1 MKIRDIL
8 HSFYIQ
14 FALKL
19 VLTCLGFCL
28 STLMVMAEPSHAIS
42 MHGKPALPADFKH
55 MPYANPDA
63 PKGGKIVHGVMGTY
77 DSVNPFILKSLRTNA
92 RGTYDPQLGHLVF
105 ESLMFRSRDE
115 PFTFYGL
122 LAEFVEM
129 PEDRSWIEFTLNPN
143 AKWSDGV
150 PVTVEDVLFTFNLL
164 VEKGRPTY
172 ASRAK
177 KIDKVEQTGE
187 RKVRF
192 TFNELSDREFPLIM
206 ALTPILPKHA
216 TEYETFDQS
225 TLEPMIGSGPYTMD
239 KIVPGK
245 SITYKRN
252 PDYWAKDIPS
262 RVGFSNFD
270 EVKVEYYRTQT
281 SLFEAFKKGLF
292 DVYPENDPSSWERN
306 FSFPAVASGDVIK
319 AEFNSDNANKMFAF
333 VFNTR
338 KPVFADQRVREA
350 LIQLFDFEWVNKNLF
365 FGKYK
370 RTSSFWHGSEL
381 SSYGVPASEEEKAL
395 LAPYIDKIKPDVLA
409 GTYKPPVSN
418 GSGRDRKLLR
428 KASNLLKQAGYKM
441 RDGQLF
447 DKDGKAM
454 EFEILVLGQRQEKLA
469 IIYRRSLEK
478 LGIKVSVRKVDD
490 AQYQRRT
497 KNFDYDMVLQTYTAS
512 LSPGIEQ
519 LGRWGTISTNLEGS
533 FNYAGANDPALDYL
547 IDKILQA
554 RSREDF
560 ITAVRAYDRM
570 LISGDYLV
578 PLYHLDQQWVAHRSY
593 IKPPD
598 KTALYGF
605 RLETWWDERAE

>member
-1 MKIRDIL
+1 MKIRDFL
-8 HSFYIQ
+8 HNLHIQ
-14 FALKL
+14 TALKL
-19 VLTCLGFCL
+19 FLTCIFL
-28 STLMVMAEPSHAIS
+28 STVVFSAQAEPSHAIS

-63 PKGGKIVHGVMGTY
+63 PKGGKIVHGVMGTF

-143 AKWSDGV
+143 AKWSDDM

-187 RKVRF
+187 HKVRF

-216 TEYETFDQS
+216 TDFDTFDRS

-252 PDYWAKDIPS
+252 QDYWAKDIPS

-306 FSFPAVASGDVIK
+306 FSFPAVTSGDVIK
-319 AEFNSDNANKMFAF
+319 GEFHSENANKMFAF

-338 KPVFADQRVREA
+338 KPVFADQKVREA

-381 SSYGVPASEEEKAL
+381 SSFGVPASADEKAL
-395 LAPYIDKIKPDVLA
+395 LGPYLNKIKPEVLA
-409 GTYKPPVSN
+409 GTYKPPISN

-454 EFEILVLGQRQEKLA
+454 EFEILTLGQRQEKLA

-478 LGIKVSVRKVDD
+478 LGIKVNVRKVDD

-593 IKPPD
+593 IKPPE

-605 RLETWWDERAE
+605 RLETWWDTRAE

>member
-1 MKIRDIL
+1 MKIRDFL
-8 HSFYIQ
+8 HHICISTGQKLIAACLFMLV
-14 FALKL
+14 ALFQ
-19 VLTCLGFCL
+19 VQ
-28 STLMVMAEPSHAIS
+28 AEPTHAIA
-42 MHGKPALPADFKH
+42 MHGEPDLPADFKH

-63 PKGGKIVHGVMGTY
+63 PKGGKIVHGVMGTF

-105 ESLMFRSRDE
+105 ESLMFRTRDE

-122 LAEFVEM
+122 IAEFVEL

-150 PVTVEDVLFTFNLL
+150 PITVADVLYTFDLL

-177 KIDKVEQTGE
+177 KIEKVEQTGE

-216 TEYETFDQS
+216 TDFDTFDRS
-225 TLEPMIGSGPYTMD
+225 TLKPMIGSGPYTME
-239 KIVPGK
+239 KINPGK
-245 SITYKRN
+245 SIIYKRN

-281 SLFEAFKKGLF
+281 GLFEAFKKGLF

-306 FSFPAVASGDVIK
+306 FSFPDVENGEVAKG
-319 AEFNSDNANKMFAF
+319 EFQSDNANKMFAF

-381 SSYGVPASEEEKAL
+381 SSFGVPASAAEKAL
-395 LAPYIDKIKPDVLA
+395 LGQYLDKIKPDVLA

-418 GSGRDRKLLR
+418 ASGRDRKLLR
-428 KASNLLKQAGYKM
+428 KASNLLKQAGYKVQE
-441 RDGQLF
+441 GQLF

-454 EFEILVLGQRQEKLA
+454 EFEILALGQRQEKLA
-469 IIYRRSLEK
+469 IIYRRSLEM
-478 LGIKVSVRKVDD
+478 LGIKVSIRKVDD

-519 LGRWGTISTNLEGS
+519 VGRWGTLSTDLQGS

-554 RSREDF
+554 SSREDF

-593 IKPPD
+593 IKPPE

-605 RLETWWDERAE
+605 RLETWWDARAE

>member
-1 MKIRDIL
+1 MGIHHICF
-8 HSFYIQ
+8 STAQ
-14 FALKL
+14 KL
-19 VLTCLGFCL
+19 VAACMFVIAVLYQ
-28 STLMVMAEPSHAIS
+28 VQAEPTHAIA

-55 MPYANPDA
+55 MPYANPNA
-63 PKGGKIVHGVMGTY
+63 PKGGKIVHGVMGTF

-105 ESLMFRSRDE
+105 ESLMFRTRDE

-122 LAEFVEM
+122 IAEFVEL
-129 PEDRSWIEFTLNPN
+129 PEDSSWIEFTLNPK

-150 PVTVEDVLFTFNLL
+150 PITVADVLYTFDLL

-177 KIDKVEQTGE
+177 KIEKVEQTGE

-192 TFNELSDREFPLIM
+192 TFNKLSDREFPLIM

-216 TEYETFDQS
+216 TDFDTFDRS
-225 TLEPMIGSGPYTMD
+225 TLKPMIGSGPYTMD
-239 KIVPGK
+239 KINPGK
-245 SITYKRN
+245 SIIYKRN

-270 EVKVEYYRTQT
+270 EVKVEYYRTQAG
-281 SLFEAFKKGLF
+281 LFEAFKKGLF

-306 FSFPAVASGDVIK
+306 FSFPAVENGDVK
-319 AEFNSDNANKMFAF
+319 KGEFQSDNANKMLAF

-338 KPVFADQRVREA
+338 RPVFADQRVREA

-381 SSYGVPASEEEKAL
+381 SSFGVPASEVEKTL
-395 LAPYIDKIKPDVLA
+395 LAQYLGKIKPDVLA

-418 GSGRDRKLLR
+418 GSGRDRTLLR

-441 RDGQLF
+441 RDGKLF
-447 DKDGKAM
+447 DKNGKAM

-478 LGIKVSVRKVDD
+478 LGITVSIRKVDD

-497 KNFDYDMVLQTYTAS
+497 KNFDYDMVVQTYTAS

-519 LGRWGTISTNLEGS
+519 LGRWGTISTDLQGS

-605 RLETWWDERAE
+605 RLETWWDARAE

>member
-1 MKIRDIL
+1 MD
-8 HSFYIQ
+8 
-14 FALKL
+14 
-19 VLTCLGFCL
+19 
-28 STLMVMAEPSHAIS
+28 
-42 MHGKPALPADFKH
+42 
-55 MPYANPDA
+55 NPNA
-63 PKGGKIVHGVMGTY
+63 PKGGKIVHGVMGTF

-105 ESLMFRSRDE
+105 ESLMFRTRDE

-122 LAEFVEM
+122 IAEFVEL
-129 PEDRSWIEFTLNPN
+129 PEDSSWIEFTLNPK

-150 PVTVEDVLFTFNLL
+150 PITVADVLYTFDLL

-177 KIDKVEQTGE
+177 KIEKVEQTGE

-192 TFNELSDREFPLIM
+192 TFNKLSDREFPLIM

-216 TEYETFDQS
+216 TDFDTFDRS
-225 TLEPMIGSGPYTMD
+225 TLKPMIGSGPYTMD
-239 KIVPGK
+239 KINPGK
-245 SITYKRN
+245 SIIYKRN

-270 EVKVEYYRTQT
+270 EVKVEYYRTQAG
-281 SLFEAFKKGLF
+281 LFEAFKKGLF

-306 FSFPAVASGDVIK
+306 FSFPAVENGDVK
-319 AEFNSDNANKMFAF
+319 KGEFQSDNANKMLAF

-338 KPVFADQRVREA
+338 RPVFADQRVREA

-381 SSYGVPASEEEKAL
+381 SSFGVPASEVEKTL
-395 LAPYIDKIKPDVLA
+395 LAQYLGKIKPDVLA

-418 GSGRDRKLLR
+418 GSGRDRTLLR

-441 RDGQLF
+441 RDGKLF
-447 DKDGKAM
+447 DKNGKAM

-478 LGIKVSVRKVDD
+478 LGITVSIRKVDD

-497 KNFDYDMVLQTYTAS
+497 KNFDYDMVVQTYTAS

-519 LGRWGTISTNLEGS
+519 LGRWGTISTDLQGS

-605 RLETWWDERAE
+605 RLETWWDARAE